1 MYKIFNIITFQW
13 IKAGTIICIVFM
25 LKFTYI
31 KSKLLSVVYNQVLN
45 SIIKQVS
52 I

>member
-1 MYKIFNIITFQW
+1 MYKILNIVTFQW
-13 IKAGTIICIVFM
+13 IEAGTIICIVFV

-31 KSKLLSVVYNQVLN
+31 KLLSMVYNQVLN